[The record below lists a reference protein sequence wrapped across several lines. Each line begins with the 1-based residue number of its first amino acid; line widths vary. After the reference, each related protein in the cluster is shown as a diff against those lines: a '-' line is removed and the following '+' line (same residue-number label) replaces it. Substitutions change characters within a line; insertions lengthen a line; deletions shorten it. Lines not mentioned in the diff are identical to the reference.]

1 MLVNG
6 GVFLGG
12 EEVTPSPQQ
21 SGNAHHLQ
29 VPQLDKPSSLAKRE
43 LAHSP
48 AAPQRHG
55 QDGLSSPWHWV
66 GAPGHPQSLSGN
78 ISLLFQ
84 PPEHVALAQAENPRC
99 PVLGAASRGS
109 GQLCPRCGAASPG
122 EQTFPHSTSTS
133 LDRCASSTPALLL
146 TPHLPRA
153 GTNHISTS
161 SADLSNPPPVQS
173 HPLPAVTALWWH
185 TRLWSHFSRR

>member
-1 MLVNG
+1 MLITSR
-6 GVFLGG
+6 FLSWIN
-12 EEVTPSPQQ
+12 PPAWQ
-21 SGNAHHLQ
+21 
-29 VPQLDKPSSLAKRE
+29 RE
-43 LAHSP
+43 SWPTALLHPKGMARMAFP
-48 AAPQRHG
+48 
-55 QDGLSSPWHWV
+55 
-66 GAPGHPQSLSGN
+66 APGHPQSLSGN

-99 PVLGAASRGS
+99 PVLGADSRGS

-161 SADLSNPPPVQS
+161 SADLSSPPPVQS

>member
-66 GAPGHPQSLSGN
+66 GAPGHPQSLSGS

-122 EQTFPHSTSTS
+122 EQTFPHSTAHPWIAVP
-133 LDRCASSTPALLL
+133 RALLL
-146 TPHLPRA
+146 CSSHL
-153 GTNHISTS
+153 ISPELEQTTF
-161 SADLSNPPPVQS
+161 P
-173 HPLPAVTALWWH
+173 PAVLTFPVLPLFRATPCL
-185 TRLWSHFSRR
+185 L